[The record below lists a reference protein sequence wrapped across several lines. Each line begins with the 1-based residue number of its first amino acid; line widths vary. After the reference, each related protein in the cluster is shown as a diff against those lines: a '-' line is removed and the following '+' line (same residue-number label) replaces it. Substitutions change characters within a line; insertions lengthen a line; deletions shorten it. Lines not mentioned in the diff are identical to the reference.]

1 VYCIYGGA
9 IISGHDHMAN
19 WCTHLDFGWFYNR
32 RKIYAIPLIFIAQY
46 VLAVMSHKS
55 TITYIN
61 GFHREHQH
69 FISVLILIGYY
80 LSSLLYFII
89 PTPVTMQKLFLEY
102 TGPQKFSMQS
112 GNVTYQL
119 QKVRQTQCKLY
130 YGFLNIV
137 GFIVIRIAMSIWHKK
152 NILNKI

>member
-1 VYCIYGGA
+1 
-9 IISGHDHMAN
+9 
-19 WCTHLDFGWFYNR
+19 
-32 RKIYAIPLIFIAQY
+32 
-46 VLAVMSHKS
+46 MSHKS

-137 GFIVIRIAMSIWHKK
+137 GFIVIRIAMSI
-152 NILNKI
+152 